1 MCHHAHPL
9 RKCLNNFILH
19 YCTLVIIR
27 RGGGGVHCVNIIKYT
42 LHVYLT
48 TKLCQK
54 SPRLRVNFFFKKKNN
69 IETYHWPSY
78 ITKPYPPTP
87 EKNKISMVFYLLM
100 FSIVFIFRSVP
111 QSLVLCPK
119 PTTI

>member
-1 MCHHAHPL
+1 MQISSL
-9 RKCLNNFILH
+9 
-19 YCTLVIIR
+19 
-27 RGGGGVHCVNIIKYT
+27 
-42 LHVYLT
+42 
-48 TKLCQK
+48 
-54 SPRLRVNFFFKKKNN
+54 KKKND

-87 EKNKISMVFYLLM
+87 EKNKISMAFYLLM

-119 PTTI
+119 PTTIEINCSGCPATSKLIAGPDLSVITKFMYALTRYN